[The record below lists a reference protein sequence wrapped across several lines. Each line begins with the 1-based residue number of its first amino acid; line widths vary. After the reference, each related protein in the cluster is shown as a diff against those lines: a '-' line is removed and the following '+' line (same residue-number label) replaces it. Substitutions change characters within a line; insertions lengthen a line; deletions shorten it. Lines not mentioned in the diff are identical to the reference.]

1 MLFVLVLVGEQLAAT
16 ESAGFFVVIN
26 KYSHCI
32 LFVNRRE
39 CGFAWR
45 LTGSFVRLKV

>member
-1 MLFVLVLVGEQLAAT
+1 MFFVLVLGGEQLAAT
-16 ESAGFFVVIN
+16 ESAVFFIVIN
-26 KYSHCI
+26 KYSHSI